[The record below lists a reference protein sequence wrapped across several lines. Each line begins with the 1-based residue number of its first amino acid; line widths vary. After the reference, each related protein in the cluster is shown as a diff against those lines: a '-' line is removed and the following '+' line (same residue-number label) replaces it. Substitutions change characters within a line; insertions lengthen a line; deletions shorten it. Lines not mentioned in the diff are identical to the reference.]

1 MRAIGALAVFTTH
14 VAFWSGA
21 YTGNGVWGTL
31 LARLDVGVAIFFVL
45 SGFLLSRPF
54 LARASVGRPRPALGR
69 YYWKRFLRIA
79 PLYVFTAL
87 LALALIKRNDGLG
100 ARDWLVTLLM
110 GDTFFRGTMPN
121 GLTQMW
127 SLAVEVS
134 FYLILPLLMAIAV
147 GRPPRLRARRV
158 VALVC
163 VMIAISVA
171 WNLWGAPWAGEWTS
185 GQPNQWLPAYLGWFG
200 IGIGLALVEL
210 LHRHGRSQRLTGG
223 IVSLARQPGSCWVI
237 VAGALLVAATPIAGP
252 SMLAAPT
259 PGQLLTK
266 NVLYGTIGGLLVLTG
281 VFPRGRSLYTKVL
294 DSHPARHL
302 GFISY
307 GIFCLHLPVLHL
319 VMRVTGWQLF
329 GGHFVALW
337 VIALAVSAGGCGAG
351 SPLSSKPRPCGSR
364 TSGVDGPR
372 GPDRPRPAP
381 APGSAAR
388 RRSRPTRRSPP
399 TA

>member
-1 MRAIGALAVFTTH
+1 MSEESAERELLQHQFPALDSMRAIGALAVFTTH

-87 LALALIKRNDGLG
+87 LALALIKKNDVLG
-100 ARDWLVTLLM
+100 ARDWLVTLFM
-110 GDTFFRGTMPN
+110 GDTFLRGTMPN

-147 GRPPRLRARRV
+147 GRPARLRARRV

-163 VMIAISVA
+163 VMAAVSVA

-185 GQPNQWLPAYLGWFG
+185 GQPDQWLPAYLGWFG
-200 IGIGLALVEL
+200 D
-210 LHRHGRSQRLTGG
+210 RDR
-223 IVSLARQPGSCWVI
+223 
-237 VAGALLVAATPIAGP
+237 AGA
-252 SMLAAPT
+252 
-259 PGQLLTK
+259 
-266 NVLYGTIGGLLVLTG
+266 
-281 VFPRGRSLYTKVL
+281 RG
-294 DSHPARHL
+294 
-302 GFISY
+302 
-307 GIFCLHLPVLHL
+307 
-319 VMRVTGWQLF
+319 
-329 GGHFVALW
+329 
-337 VIALAVSAGGCGAG
+337 
-351 SPLSSKPRPCGSR
+351 
-364 TSGVDGPR
+364 
-372 GPDRPRPAP
+372 AP
-381 APGSAAR
+381 APSREVAAAHRRDASRSLASRGAAGSSWPAPC
-388 RRSRPTRRSPP
+388 SSLRPRSPDRRCSQP
-399 TA
+399 RPRVSC